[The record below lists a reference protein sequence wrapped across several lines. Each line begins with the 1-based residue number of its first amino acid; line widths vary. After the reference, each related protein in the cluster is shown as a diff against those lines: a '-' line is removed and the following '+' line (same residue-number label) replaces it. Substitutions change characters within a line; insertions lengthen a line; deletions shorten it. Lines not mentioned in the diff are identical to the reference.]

1 MTEQSDI
8 HQYSIVNSGLS
19 GFHIVEQ
26 LSAIWFTFF
35 SNKELTR
42 VSRKTI
48 IAGLRQVAGEIIHG
62 HPKIQ
67 SINFPRRTY

>member
-67 SINFPRRTY
+67 LINFQSRRY